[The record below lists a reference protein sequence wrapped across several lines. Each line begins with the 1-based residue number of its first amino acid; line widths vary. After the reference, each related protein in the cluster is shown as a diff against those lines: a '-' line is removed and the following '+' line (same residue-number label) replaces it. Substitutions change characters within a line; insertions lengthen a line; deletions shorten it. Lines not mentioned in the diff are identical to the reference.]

1 VLLLLLWAARR
12 AEASVEMWRSCHV
25 WFLVIVGKGRERETS
40 WAEDERK

>member
-1 VLLLLLWAARR
+1 
-12 AEASVEMWRSCHV
+12 MWRSSHV